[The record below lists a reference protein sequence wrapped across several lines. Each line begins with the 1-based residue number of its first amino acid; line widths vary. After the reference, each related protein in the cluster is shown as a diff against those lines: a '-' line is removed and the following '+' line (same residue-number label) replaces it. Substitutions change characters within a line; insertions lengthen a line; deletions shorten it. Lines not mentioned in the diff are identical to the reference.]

1 MLKSVTTLLSAVL
14 LAGTFVAPAMSAP
27 AKHKPAPAHK
37 MAAKPVKPKPNM
49 KAMASQAHMASLA
62 AGTKVF
68 MNLSGSVK
76 SYTRNHG
83 TRAAAAATM
92 YTNRDGALTGLTI
105 QSWGLPDPERMDARS
120 SRYVV
125 WLVDD
130 QGQRV
135 RKLGQL
141 ESRNG
146 AHTVFGFTPER
157 PISGFGRLMIT
168 AEAMDGV
175 SHPSG
180 MMHMSAELPAAHKL
194 TASR

>member
-1 MLKSVTTLLSAVL
+1 MLKPLNTLLSAVL

-27 AKHKPAPAHK
+27 AKHKPAASHK
-37 MAAKPVKPKPNM
+37 MAAKPKAKMQM
-49 KAMASQAHMASLA
+49 KAMASQASMMSMASH
-62 AGTKVF
+62 TKVF
-68 MNLSGSVK
+68 MALSGSVK

-105 QSWGLPDPERMDARS
+105 QSWGLPDPERMDARA

-130 QGQRV
+130 HHQRV
-135 RKLGQL
+135 QRLGQL

-146 AHTVFGFTPER
+146 ARTLFGFTPER
-157 PISGFGRLMIT
+157 PIAGYGRLMIT

-175 SHPSG
+175 ARPSG
-180 MMHMSAELPAAHKL
+180 MMHMSAELPSADKM